1 MNPKE
6 IAALVNFLGFVTGA
20 VLYAMLLAMVVRTRG
35 RAAGR
40 VPATDRPLLATALLG
55 LSWNIGALV
64 LYGLR
69 DLDLGEPSPVLAAT
83 AFTALGF
90 LPAVVVDSAL
100 WGRASDARGERRG
113 PGARTI
119 AFSAYAL
126 SAVASA
132 MHFYAA
138 LTHNDAPS
146 AAALRGLTIGF
157 GLLIPALVVSTRHQT
172 GWGRA
177 VWAVALAVFAV
188 SALHLSE
195 HREVESWWIELAGHH
210 ASLPLALAI
219 LYQDYR
225 FALADLFLKRALVLV
240 ALVALAFGLYVAV
253 AAPML
258 AESASR
264 GGMTLEAVGVMLG
277 LWVGTALVYPW
288 LQRAAIWFVD
298 TIVLRRAD
306 YDRLRAEIVAAGA
319 SSEDPERIL
328 EDVCARLKWA
338 LTARDVR
345 WVRDEAAG
353 VAYSYSAGQEDGLLL
368 PGAVVERAE
377 EGMSGAIR
385 SLFREMPAA
394 TAVVRIPV
402 ADPPGYA
409 LAVGPLAGG
418 RRLLSDDLAML
429 ESAAVL
435 LARRLD
441 HLRVTHERCERDL
454 REQQIGQLATEAE
467 LRALRAQLNPHF
479 LFNALTTIG
488 YLIQTAPDRALDTL
502 MRLTGLLRGVLR
514 RTGGEFTT
522 LGEEIDLIESYLA
535 IEQARFEERLRVV
548 CEAPQSVRALR
559 IPPLI
564 LQPLVENAVK
574 HGIAPCRAG
583 GEVNII
589 ARMEAPDTL
598 IVSVFD
604 TGAGASAEELAYGR
618 SRGVGLLNVER
629 RLAGY
634 YGERASVH
642 ISSTPGAGTT
652 VDVRIPV
659 GRDAAEYAES
669 DGKHGIRIS

>member
-6 IAALVNFLGFVTGA
+6 IGALVNFLGFVTGA
-20 VLYAMLLAMVVRTRG
+20 VLYAMLLAMVVRTGG
-35 RAAGR
+35 RTR
-40 VPATDRPLLATALLG
+40 TDRPLLATALLG
-55 LSWNIGALV
+55 LLWNIGALV

-69 DLDLGEPSPVLAAT
+69 DLDLGEPSPLLAAA

-100 WGRASDARGERRG
+100 WGRAAEYGEGRG
-113 PGARTI
+113 PGGRAI
-119 AFSAYAL
+119 AISAYLL
-126 SAVASA
+126 SAIASA

-157 GLLIPALVVSTRHQT
+157 GLLILVLVASTRHQT

-177 VWAVALAVFAV
+177 VWAAALAVFAV

-195 HREVESWWIELAGHH
+195 HQEVESWWIELAGHH

-240 ALVALAFGLYVAV
+240 ALVALAFGLYVVV
-253 AAPML
+253 AAPLL

-264 GGMTLEAVGVMLG
+264 GGMTLQTIGVLLG

-298 TIVLRRAD
+298 TVVLRRAD
-306 YDRLRAEIVAAGA
+306 YDRLRAEVVAAGA
-319 SSEDPERIL
+319 ASEDPERIL
-328 EDVCARLKWA
+328 EDVCTRLQRA
-338 LTARDVR
+338 LTARDVQ
-345 WVRDEAAG
+345 WARDDMGLLDDDSDVMSREAE
-353 VAYSYSAGQEDGLLL
+353 SLLL
-368 PGAVVERAE
+368 PRTLVERAE
-377 EGMSGAIR
+377 DGMSEAVR
-385 SLFREMPAA
+385 SLFPEMSSA
-394 TAVVRIPV
+394 TAMVRIPV

-409 LAVGPLAGG
+409 LAIGPLAGG

-435 LARRLD
+435 LARRFD

-522 LGEEIDLIESYLA
+522 LGEEIDLIDSYLA

-548 CEAPQSVRALR
+548 CEAPESLRNLR
-559 IPPLI
+559 IPPLV
-564 LQPLVENAVK
+564 LQPLVENAIK
-574 HGIAPCRAG
+574 HGIAPCKAG

-598 IVSVFD
+598 VVSVLD
-604 TGAGASAEELAYGR
+604 TGAGASEAALAYGR

-634 YGERASVH
+634 YGERAGIH
-642 ISSTPGAGTT
+642 ISSAPGAGTT
-652 VDVRIPV
+652 VEVRIPA
-659 GRDAAEYAES
+659 GRDAVEYAES
-669 DGKHGIRIS
+669 DGKHGIKIS